1 MVQDRA
7 IFTMADQWKVTHG
20 LLNRV
25 ISSDIEQPQTQ
36 ILRSG
41 HSFTLNIFEM
51 AKDTAIV
58 TMKGE

>member
-1 MVQDRA
+1 MAQDRA

-41 HSFTLNIFEM
+41 HFFHAEYLQN
-51 AKDTAIV
+51 
-58 TMKGE
+58 G